1 MLSGCIPPLTTT
13 APEVRV
19 TVEAP
24 ANGKTALRNVRVFD
38 GHRLTE
44 PTTVVIDGAV
54 IGTDPAGAEQ
64 LDGHGAILLP
74 GLIDAHVHLS
84 GEESLDQLAAHGV
97 TTALDM
103 ATWPSERLDALRN
116 RPGTTDIRSAGV
128 PIIGPGGVHAQLP
141 GLAEQAVIRGVED
154 AEAFVAERVAAGSDY
169 IKLMLEAPGAG
180 GPDAATAKAVV
191 AAATA
196 RNLRTVVHA
205 TSLAA
210 YALALDVGADIITHV
225 PMDGQVPAEDVHRMA
240 TEGRVATPTLTMM
253 QGIAKAQGVLGFAD
267 CLATV
272 AALHTAGVAVL
283 ASTDANNTPGVPCQP
298 PHGDSLHRELELLV
312 TAGLSTTEA
321 LQAATSLPAEHFGL
335 TDRGAVAPGKRADL
349 VLIDGDPL
357 ADIHATRTITKVWC
371 AGIPHD

>member
-1 MLSGCIPPLTTT
+1 M
-13 APEVRV
+13 

-54 IGTDPAGAEQ
+54 IGTDPTGAADM
-64 LDGHGAILLP
+64 DGHGAILLP

-84 GEESLDQLAAHGV
+84 GDESLDQLASHGV

-103 ATWPSERLDALRN
+103 ATWPREELDPLRN
-116 RPGTTDIRSAGV
+116 RPGTTDIRSAGT

-141 GLAEQAVIRGVED
+141 GLAERAVIRSV
-154 AEAFVAERVAAGSDY
+154 AEAETLVAARAAAGSDY
-169 IKLMLEAPGAG
+169 IKLMLEAPGDG

-196 RNLRTVVHA
+196 RNMRTVVHA
-205 TSLAA
+205 ASLAA

-225 PMDGQVPAEDVHRMA
+225 PMDGQVPATDVRRMA
-240 TEGRVATPTLTMM
+240 AEGRVVAPTLTMM
-253 QGIAKAQGVLGFAD
+253 QGFAKSQGVLGFAD

-272 AALHTAGVAVL
+272 AALHSAGVPVL
-283 ASTDANNTPGVPCQP
+283 ASTDANSTPGSPCQP
-298 PHGDSLHRELELLV
+298 PHGESLHRELELLV
-312 TAGLSTTEA
+312 TAGLSTTAA
-321 LQAATSLPAEHFGL
+321 LQAATSVPAEHFGL

-371 AGIPHD
+371 AGIAHE

>member
-1 MLSGCIPPLTTT
+1 M
-13 APEVRV
+13 
-19 TVEAP
+19 
-24 ANGKTALRNVRVFD
+24 
-38 GHRLTE
+38 
-44 PTTVVIDGAV
+44 
-54 IGTDPAGAEQ
+54 
-64 LDGHGAILLP
+64 
-74 GLIDAHVHLS
+74 
-84 GEESLDQLAAHGV
+84 
-97 TTALDM
+97 
-103 ATWPSERLDALRN
+103 
-116 RPGTTDIRSAGV
+116 
-128 PIIGPGGVHAQLP
+128 
-141 GLAEQAVIRGVED
+141 
-154 AEAFVAERVAAGSDY
+154 
-169 IKLMLEAPGAG
+169 
-180 GPDAATAKAVV
+180 V
-191 AAATA
+191 AAAAA

-210 YALALDVGADIITHV
+210 YALALDIGADIITHV

-283 ASTDANNTPGVPCQP
+283 AGTDANSTPGVPYQP

-312 TAGLSTTEA
+312 TAGLSTAEA

-371 AGIPHD
+371 AGIAHD